1 MKKAI
6 TIIMAL
12 ALSLSLFACGNS
24 STDSSESAS
33 GDNKIYMGTE
43 AGFAPY
49 EYMSGDKIVGV
60 DVDISNAIAESLG
73 KELVIKNM
81 DFDGAL
87 NAVQHGQID
96 FVAAAVSVDEER
108 LKVMDFSTNY
118 VDSKIVAVVKKDS
131 EKVKSNADI
140 NGAVVGIQQGNT
152 AGNWVEDNCP
162 DSKINLYTKFVQ
174 AAEDLKNDKID
185 AIVMDNLP
193 AQELVAA
200 NDSLMILDD
209 EPLSVEQYAIAVNK
223 GNTELLNKINEVI
236 EKLIAAGKIEEFVA
250 NHTAK

>member
-6 TIIMAL
+6 TIIIAL
-12 ALSLSLFACGNS
+12 AMSFSLFACA
-24 STDSSESAS
+24 SSESS
-33 GDNKIYMGTE
+33 SSSSSDDKIYMGTE

-49 EYMSGDKIVGV
+49 EYMSGDKVVGV
-60 DVDISNAIAESLG
+60 DIDISNAIAQSLG

-96 FVAAAVSVDEER
+96 FVAAAVSVDDER

-118 VDSKIVAVVKKDS
+118 IDSKIVAVVKKDTQ
-131 EKVKSNADI
+131 KIKSNADI
-140 NGAVVGIQQGNT
+140 NGATIGIQQGNT
-152 AGNWVEDNCP
+152 AGNWVEANCP
-162 DSKINLYTKFVQ
+162 DSKLNLYTKFIQ

-185 AIVMDNLP
+185 AIVMDDLP

-200 NDSLMILDD
+200 NDSLMILED

-223 GNTELLNKINEVI
+223 GNTELLTKINEVI
-236 EKLIAAGKIEEFVA
+236 EKLIADGKIEEFVA
-250 NHTAK
+250 AHTAK